1 MKMTVRQCIMVQWMY
16 RLMFRTPSTHYS
28 HGTIAQ
34 GKLFG
39 STYGTVQLLGRF
51 SRANPHNTN
60 TARGR
65 QYEANHACTPAL
77 PQPSQEVLLRRI
89 IAEHNGSKH
98 SEHSL

>member
-16 RLMFRTPSTHYS
+16 RLVSARRQRHYG
-28 HGTIAQ
+28 HGTIAR

-39 STYGTVQLLGRF
+39 TYGTVQHPTRF

-65 QYEANHACTPAL
+65 QYEANHACTPEL
-77 PQPSQEVLLRRI
+77 PQPSQQVLLRRI

-98 SEHSL
+98 SEHLP